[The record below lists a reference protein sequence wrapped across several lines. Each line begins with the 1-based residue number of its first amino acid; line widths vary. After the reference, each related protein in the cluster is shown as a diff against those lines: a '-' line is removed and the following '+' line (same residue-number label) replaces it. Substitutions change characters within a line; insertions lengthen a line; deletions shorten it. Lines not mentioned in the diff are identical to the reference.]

1 MTNFSLHFS
10 KIYKELDELNKR
22 SNLIKGKKVIIHEI
36 KKKKENVSTDNFMK
50 FQWPWIL

>member
-1 MTNFSLHFS
+1 MTNYSLHFS
-10 KIYKELDELNKR
+10 KIYKGLDELNKR
-22 SNLIKGKKVIIHEI
+22 NNLIKGEKVIIPEI